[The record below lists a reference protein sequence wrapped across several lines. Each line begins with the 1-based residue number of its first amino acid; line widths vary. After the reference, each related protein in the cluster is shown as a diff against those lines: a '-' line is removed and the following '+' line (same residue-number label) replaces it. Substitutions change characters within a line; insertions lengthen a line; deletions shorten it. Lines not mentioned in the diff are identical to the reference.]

1 MQIVKG
7 DHCELL
13 LFPSRKEEK
22 NNSKQITQ
30 VTEKPT
36 LPLGIAMRF

>member
-13 LFPSRKEEK
+13 LLLFTSRKEEK

-36 LPLGIAMRF
+36 FS